1 MTRRLWWAGRNV
13 AVRSDGYPLR
23 VDRRRVGL
31 EVTEL
36 LLLLI
41 PLAVLLLRR
50 IVRRAYSRSYRLP
63 PQEVDLEELY
73 KEVKD

>member
-1 MTRRLWWAGRNV
+1 MGSDVQLIRPVGPHF
-13 AVRSDGYPLR
+13 AV
-23 VDRRRVGL
+23 
-31 EVTEL
+31 EAL